1 MTAKKIG
8 HIELICNK
16 ATISHFTKEKF
27 ENVRIPL
34 PPKEEQE
41 VIVSYL
47 DSKCSEIDKLI
58 ALKQQKIE
66 TLKEYKKS
74 LIFECVTGKKD
85 IY

>member
-1 MTAKKIG
+1 MNTFAIGSLPVHFSVAK
-8 HIELICNK
+8 L
-16 ATISHFTKEKF
+16 FTF
-27 ENVRIPL
+27 RW
-34 PPKEEQE
+34 Q
-41 VIVSYL
+41 YT
-47 DSKCSEIDKLI
+47 IDKLI